1 MNNYCRICGRQL
13 EPDTEYCPK
22 CGKPV
27 NPEEP
32 VQQNIENDL
41 K

>member
-1 MNNYCRICGRQL
+1 MDVLSDDANKETQEESISSPESEEIQL
-13 EPDTEYCPK
+13 
-22 CGKPV
+22 
-27 NPEEP
+27 EP